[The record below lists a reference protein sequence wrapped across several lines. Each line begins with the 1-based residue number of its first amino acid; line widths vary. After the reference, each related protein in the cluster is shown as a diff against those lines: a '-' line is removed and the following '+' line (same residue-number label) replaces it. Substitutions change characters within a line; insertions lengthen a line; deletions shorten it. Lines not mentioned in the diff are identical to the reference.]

1 MPTPADNLN
10 PNSTEEEIKAAI
22 SNTIAQLIREGR
34 DKDQAVAMA
43 FDMAKRKTGK
53 NMQHYSS

>member
-43 FDMAKRKTGK
+43 FDMVKRKTGK